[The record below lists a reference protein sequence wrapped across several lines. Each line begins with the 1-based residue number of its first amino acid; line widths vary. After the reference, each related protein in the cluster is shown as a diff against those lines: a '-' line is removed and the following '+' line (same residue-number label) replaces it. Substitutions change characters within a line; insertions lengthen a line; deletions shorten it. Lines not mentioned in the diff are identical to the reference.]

1 MAHITDQ
8 IPLAVA
14 ALSQGELVAMPTET
28 VYGLAADAANDE
40 AVAKVFALKGRP
52 ATNPLIVHVADTSWL
67 EDWASD
73 ISDDAKLLM
82 AAFWPGPLTLVLPAK
97 ASVSRTITAGQDTVA
112 LRMPAH
118 PQALALLQQF
128 GRALVAPSANKYMS
142 ISPTSS
148 EHVARQFAAD
158 ELLILEGGNC
168 EVGLESTILALL
180 PGDAPRLLRPGMV
193 SVASIE
199 ALLGR
204 EVAQQA
210 GGVVAPGQHHKH
222 YSPGLPCHRFTDAVD
237 MSELV
242 DIENIGW
249 IFCGNP
255 KAVAGTVIDL
265 GASPDAYAQGLYDAL
280 YQLDHGALSAIYV
293 AEPPHSSEWQAVHNR
308 LERAAKP
315 L

>member
-1 MAHITDQ
+1 MAQITDQ
-8 IPLAVA
+8 ISLAVA
-14 ALSQGELVAMPTET
+14 ALNRGELVAMPTET
-28 VYGLAADAANDE
+28 VYGLAADAGNED

-52 ATNPLIVHVADTSWL
+52 ATNPLIVHVADSHWIR
-67 EDWASD
+67 DWAAEVGAS
-73 ISDDAKLLM
+73 AEALM

-97 ASVSRTITAGQDTVA
+97 AEVSRAVTAGQDTVA

-118 PQALALLQQF
+118 PQALALLKDF

-148 EHVARQFAAD
+148 NHVARQFADD

-168 EVGLESTILALL
+168 EVGLESTIVALL
-180 PGDAPRLLRPGMV
+180 PGDEPRLLRPGMV

-199 ALLGR
+199 AVLGR
-204 EVAQQA
+204 PLAQQS

-222 YSPGLPCHRFTDAVD
+222 YSPGLPCYRYGAASDVSHLHRETD
-237 MSELV
+237 
-242 DIENIGW
+242 IGW
-249 IFCGNP
+249 IFCGNATP
-255 KAVAGTVIDL
+255 VAGKAIEL
-265 GASPDAYAQGLYDAL
+265 GADPDSYAQGLYDAL
-280 YQLDHGALSAIYV
+280 YQLDHGTLSAIYI
-293 AEPPHSSEWQAVHNR
+293 AEPPHSGDWQAVQNR